1 MGERVPGVTGFEP
14 PMAGQPADAAA
25 PPDGGFDAPGVSGFD
40 PPQALDAGDR
50 MITAV
55 TKDWEPPN
63 PRATPEIVV
72 RGRTLAA
79 LEEALN
85 RLPEWGEGGGM
96 LRTDRV
102 PVGTSASV
110 TVNAHA
116 NLVFRLPRWA
126 NYDTASVA
134 ARAEWDR
141 MLVRLRAHE
150 QRHLDIAIEEANNL
164 ARDLVGLEIGEIAA
178 TVTEANRRM
187 HDRQVQLDNDT
198 DHGARAGVTYGDVT
212 LDISIT

>member
-1 MGERVPGVTGFEP
+1 MGERVPGVDGFDP
-14 PMAGQPADAAA
+14 PMAGEPADSVA
-25 PPDGGFDAPGVSGFD
+25 PPDGGFEAPGVSGFD
-40 PPQALDAGDR
+40 PPQALDTGDR
-50 MITAV
+50 MITRV

-63 PRATPEIVV
+63 PRSTPEIVV

-102 PVGTSASV
+102 ASGTSASV
-110 TVNAHA
+110 TVIAHA
-116 NLVFRLPRWA
+116 NLVFRMPRWA
-126 NYDTASVA
+126 NYDAASA
-134 ARAEWDR
+134 AAKAEWDR

-164 ARDLVGLEIGEIAA
+164 ARDLVGLEIREIPT

-198 DHGARAGVTYGDVT
+198 ANGARPGVPYGGVT
-212 LDISIT
+212 LDLSIP